1 MMRLWHAF
9 SGDPGFKQVQVGLA
23 WQIQNGC
30 SPMVKVKAT
39 GSKPYYQIVRE
50 TLGVNIGNGNL
61 PAGTRLLVS
70 AVADRLAVSRPP
82 VKRALE
88 LLAEDGIIV
97 PLSSQGYVVGRTEG
111 QSSPPRTNLHGLQLD
126 LPAELGSNLGQASW
140 ERIFE
145 AVEADIMNCI
155 PFGTFQISEAGIGDY
170 FDVSRTVV
178 RDVLSRMDSRG
189 MIDKDRSSHWIAGP
203 FSARMLDD
211 AHEVR
216 RLLEP
221 GALAATLPHLDNRS
235 LAQARDRVAAVLAG
249 STPLTQENIDVLET
263 DLHVDALRLVRNKR
277 LAQAIQ
283 LSQISLV
290 INRLFDTYIGLH
302 EENDMLREHALVFDH
317 LLLGD
322 CDGAAV
328 ALRYHLDADHARA
341 RARLKVLSVFDAAD
355 IAPYL
360 TRIH

>member
-1 MMRLWHAF
+1 
-9 SGDPGFKQVQVGLA
+9 
-23 WQIQNGC
+23 
-30 SPMVKVKAT
+30 MVKASTT
-39 GSKPYYQIVRE
+39 GTKPYYQIVRE
-50 TLGVNIGNGNL
+50 TLDVNIGNGNL
-61 PAGTRLLVS
+61 PTGTRLLVS
-70 AVADRLAVSRPP
+70 AVADRLGVSRPP

-88 LLAEDGIIV
+88 LLAEDGIVV
-97 PLSSQGYVVGRTEG
+97 PLHSQGYVVGQREG
-111 QSSPPRTNLHGLQLD
+111 QQSPSRTNLHGLELD

-155 PFGTFQISEAGIGDY
+155 PFGTFQISEASIGQH
-170 FDVSRTVV
+170 FSVSRTVV

-189 MIDKDRSSHWIAGP
+189 LIDKDRSSHWIAGP

-221 GALAATLPHLDNRS
+221 GALAATQPHLDNHA
-235 LAQARDRVAAVLAG
+235 LGHARTRVAAVIDG
-249 STPLTQENIDVLET
+249 TMVLTQDTIDVLET
-263 DLHVDALRLVRNKR
+263 DLHVDALRLVRNQR
-277 LAQAIQ
+277 LALAIQ

-302 EENDMLREHALVFDH
+302 DEGDMLREHALVFDH

-341 RARLKVLSVFDAAD
+341 RARLKVLSVFDAAE